1 MILFV
6 CTGNICRSAMAE
18 GLLAAGLGRVG
29 SDLLVASAG
38 TAGDGAAPATEHAVS
53 VLADRG
59 VDIST
64 HRSRGLSA
72 AMVGEAD
79 LIVAMTRV
87 HASAV
92 AALDQATRSRTFLV
106 GEVVR
111 LGGTIGAAAGT
122 SLRDWVVRLDSAR
135 GGHMTTGRLADE
147 IPDPY
152 GQARAAYE
160 DLADRLTGTCEAL
173 TRMLEPAG

>member
-1 MILFV
+1 
-6 CTGNICRSAMAE
+6 
-18 GLLAAGLGRVG
+18 
-29 SDLLVASAG
+29 
-38 TAGDGAAPATEHAVS
+38 
-53 VLADRG
+53 
-59 VDIST
+59 
-64 HRSRGLSA
+64 
-72 AMVGEAD
+72 MVGEAD

-152 GQARAAYE
+152 GQARTAYE

-173 TRMLEPAG
+173 TRMLEPVG